1 MTTYDGIESCITTI
15 KKMALQGDAESQYKL
30 GFCYKEG
37 IGTPQNYK
45 EAVKWLK
52 IAAEAGYALAQGDLS
67 HCLFY
72 GFGVV
77 EDKEL
82 KFRK

>member
-1 MTTYDGIESCITTI
+1 MTTYDGIESSITTI

-45 EAVKWLK
+45 EAVNPYCSYRLRN
-52 IAAEAGYALAQGDLS
+52 S
-67 HCLFY
+67 LFLRWRI
-72 GFGVV
+72 F
-77 EDKEL
+77 L
-82 KFRK
+82 RWF